1 MMLRFL
7 RADKITDTAS
17 AARVLSKYRNR
28 EVEFRLDS
36 ISWKGTL
43 LAAAEHDGELRI
55 SFTWKNDNTDSMLRE
70 VANVMANISAKN
82 GKSITFQVNSD
93 EFHGI
98 LSAVTELP
106 PNADVSDYIN
116 APFEIGFAFNADDQ
130 RPLIDQH
137 AILASAGG
145 GALVVPLPDNLAATL
160 GCDSDL
166 TYDPHITV
174 AYFPD
179 LNDDN
184 FDFVVKIAKEVAQ
197 ALGCSSM
204 EFVVR
209 GATTF
214 PTKQDD
220 GTYPFVALIQ
230 SDMLRRFHNTL
241 VEKCEQLR
249 PGLVALQFSR
259 KNYTPHVTLKYIQ
272 DEGYA
277 APVKAIAWSSDTLKL
292 TRGKERKMEISLKDH
307 DVSRYSYSKLAYVCA
322 VAEERGLD
330 SIVERIA
337 NFLRRR
343 EDEEEAYRYWYEKK
357 PKDEKDIEDDDE
369 DTEAL
374 GPGFEGTDSHIVT
387 YVKSPQ
393 TEEGVEEP
401 KFTRKM
407 PLSERV

>member
-1 MMLRFL
+1 MLRFL

-17 AARVLSKYRNR
+17 AARVLSKYRNK

-36 ISWKGTL
+36 VSWKGTL
-43 LAAAEHDGELRI
+43 LSAAEHDGELRI
-55 SFTWKNDNTDSMLRE
+55 SFTWENNNTDSVLRD
-70 VANVMANISAKN
+70 VANVIANISSKN

-98 LSAVTELP
+98 LSTVTELP
-106 PNADVSDYIN
+106 PSADVSDYID
-116 APFEIGFAFNADDQ
+116 APFQIGFAFNADDQ

-137 AILASAGG
+137 AILASSGG
-145 GALVVPLPDNLAATL
+145 GALVVPLPANLAIAL
-160 GCDSDL
+160 GCDPDL
-166 TYDPHITV
+166 KYDPHITV

-179 LNDDN
+179 LCDDN
-184 FDFVVKIAKEVAQ
+184 FDFVVNLAKDVAQ

-204 EFVVR
+204 EYVVR

-214 PTKQDD
+214 PTDQGD
-220 GTYPFVALIQ
+220 GTYPFVALIH
-230 SDMLRRFHNTL
+230 SDMLRRFHNTF

-249 PGLVALQFSR
+249 PGVVALQFSR
-259 KNYTPHVTLKYIQ
+259 KNYTPHVTLKYTQ
-272 DEGYA
+272 DMGYA
-277 APVKAIAWSSDTLKL
+277 APVKAVAWSSGVLRL

-307 DVSRYSYSKLAYVCA
+307 DVSRYSYSKLAYVHA
-322 VAEERGLD
+322 VAEERGL
-330 SIVERIA
+330 SNVAERLA

-343 EDEEEAYRYWYEKK
+343 EDEEEAYRYWYETK
-357 PKDEKDIEDDDE
+357 PKNEKEIEDDDE